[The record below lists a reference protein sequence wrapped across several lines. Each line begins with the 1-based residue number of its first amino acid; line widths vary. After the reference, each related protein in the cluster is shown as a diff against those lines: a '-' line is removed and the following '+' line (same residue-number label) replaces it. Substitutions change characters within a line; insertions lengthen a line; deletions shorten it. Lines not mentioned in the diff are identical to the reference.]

1 MGARPAGMSAELNT
15 IRTLVS
21 MHTRKLWVMTVFIIL
36 TPVLGLAKL
45 QHAMEL
51 LPIVG
56 TLAST
61 SGAVPLQRVNRALR
75 NVVCNRLLGYP

>member
-1 MGARPAGMSAELNT
+1 MGAWPAGMSAELNT

-21 MHTRKLWVMTVFIIL
+21 MYTRKLWVMTVFIIL
-36 TPVLGLAKL
+36 TLVLGLAKL

-51 LPIVG
+51 LPIIG

-61 SGAVPLQRVNRALR
+61 WRCFAAKG
-75 NVVCNRLLGYP
+75 